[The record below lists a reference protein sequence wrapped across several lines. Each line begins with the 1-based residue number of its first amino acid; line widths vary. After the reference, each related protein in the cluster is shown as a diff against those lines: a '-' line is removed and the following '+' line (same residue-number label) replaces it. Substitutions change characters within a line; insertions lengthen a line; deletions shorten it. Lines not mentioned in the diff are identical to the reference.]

1 MSLSPSLSRIW
12 LAVVV
17 PVFVQGFSLDT
28 QAAELLQKISFNKHI
43 RPILSGSCFYCHGPD
58 EKNREAK
65 LRLDTREG
73 ALADHDGVRAVV
85 PGKPDESELLVRL
98 LSHDKDEVMP
108 PPSAKKPRISEGE
121 IAVLRRWIQEGAV
134 YEGHW
139 AFLPVQTPRVPA
151 PRLSS
156 WGRNPVD
163 AFVLNRLEQ
172 EGIAPSPE
180 ASRTTLIRRVALD
193 LTGILPTPEEVQAFV
208 KDTSPD
214 AYSQLV
220 ERLLASPHYGERWG
234 RHWLDQARYAD
245 SNGYTV
251 DSERSMWPFRDWV
264 IKAHNDDMP
273 FDRFTI
279 AQLAGDLL
287 PNASRQDLIA
297 TAFHRNTVINEEGG
311 AKPEQFRVES
321 VIDRVNTTGSVWLGL
336 TLGCA
341 QCHTHKFDPIAQ
353 REYYQMFAFFNQSE
367 DVNNKGP
374 TIEVAKGE
382 VFATGPSAAERRERI
397 QAELAE
403 SQPKWEAQQR
413 AQHQKVASAEV
424 ANWVPATYLEYDTA
438 SNAGFRLLP
447 DNSLLADGGASFNDR
462 YRVVAS
468 TDLPKV
474 VAVRLRVLT
483 HESLP
488 KTGPGLAGNGNFVL
502 TQFSASLAGKDVVFG
517 RAFADHEQPNY
528 PAAAAIDG
536 QPKTGWAINAAKDS
550 RSVMNANH
558 EIVFELQ
565 EPVSPGSGAFEFRL
579 HHDLNENYLIGRF
592 ALEFSQTVPGKAATI
607 PEPWVAALLVDAASR
622 TPAQA
627 KLVREAFER
636 ANPALAKKDPDI
648 VELMVMRE
656 VKEPRPTYL
665 LKRGDFLQPDQKAG
679 PLAPGVL
686 SAVQAVMT
694 DAPQTFRNRLELAQW
709 LVNPTNPL
717 TPRVTV
723 NRIWMRYFGRGI
735 VETEEDFGS
744 QGSAPVHPELLD
756 WLSAEFVR
764 SGWSLKQLHRLIVQS
779 ATYRQ
784 SSSARPDLVEKDP
797 RNLLLA
803 RQERLRVEAEILRDS
818 ALAASGLLNLG
829 VGGPGVRPPQPA
841 GVSSFTQNGRAWV
854 TATGPDRYR
863 RGLYTLFLRSA
874 PHPLFTTFDT
884 PDFQSV
890 CTRRTRS
897 NTPLQA
903 LSLANDEA
911 FFESAQALAARVLR
925 EVGQDAT
932 PERWIERAGWL
943 SFSRELTSREQDIL
957 RVYFESQRKAFA
969 ASPASGEAFLNADL
983 RATGTAPGNASAL
996 VCVARAI
1003 LNTDTFV
1010 TRE

>member
-1 MSLSPSLSRIW
+1 
-12 LAVVV
+12 
-17 PVFVQGFSLDT
+17 
-28 QAAELLQKISFNKHI
+28 
-43 RPILSGSCFYCHGPD
+43 
-58 EKNREAK
+58 
-65 LRLDTREG
+65 
-73 ALADHDGVRAVV
+73 
-85 PGKPDESELLVRL
+85 
-98 LSHDKDEVMP
+98 
-108 PPSAKKPRISEGE
+108 
-121 IAVLRRWIQEGAV
+121 
-134 YEGHW
+134 
-139 AFLPVQTPRVPA
+139 
-151 PRLSS
+151 
-156 WGRNPVD
+156 
-163 AFVLNRLEQ
+163 
-172 EGIAPSPE
+172 
-180 ASRTTLIRRVALD
+180 
-193 LTGILPTPEEVQAFV
+193 
-208 KDTSPD
+208 
-214 AYSQLV
+214 
-220 ERLLASPHYGERWG
+220 
-234 RHWLDQARYAD
+234 
-245 SNGYTV
+245 
-251 DSERSMWPFRDWV
+251 
-264 IKAHNDDMP
+264 
-273 FDRFTI
+273 
-279 AQLAGDLL
+279 
-287 PNASRQDLIA
+287 
-297 TAFHRNTVINEEGG
+297 
-311 AKPEQFRVES
+311 
-321 VIDRVNTTGSVWLGL
+321 
-336 TLGCA
+336 
-341 QCHTHKFDPIAQ
+341 
-353 REYYQMFAFFNQSE
+353 
-367 DVNNKGP
+367 
-374 TIEVAKGE
+374 
-382 VFATGPSAAERRERI
+382 
-397 QAELAE
+397 
-403 SQPKWEAQQR
+403 
-413 AQHQKVASAEV
+413 
-424 ANWVPATYLEYDTA
+424 
-438 SNAGFRLLP
+438 
-447 DNSLLADGGASFNDR
+447 
-462 YRVVAS
+462 
-468 TDLPKV
+468 
-474 VAVRLRVLT
+474 
-483 HESLP
+483 
-488 KTGPGLAGNGNFVL
+488 
-502 TQFSASLAGKDVVFG
+502 
-517 RAFADHEQPNY
+517 
-528 PAAAAIDG
+528 
-536 QPKTGWAINAAKDS
+536 
-550 RSVMNANH
+550 
-558 EIVFELQ
+558 
-565 EPVSPGSGAFEFRL
+565 
-579 HHDLNENYLIGRF
+579 
-592 ALEFSQTVPGKAATI
+592 
-607 PEPWVAALLVDAASR
+607 
-622 TPAQA
+622 
-627 KLVREAFER
+627 
-636 ANPALAKKDPDI
+636 LAKKDPDI